1 MTRSALRQV
10 TSPMILIPAHGQR
23 YDTREHM
30 QMAWDAGKD
39 FKIYGSSMYCSKRDL
54 TMLQDDSSSIT
65 ITDPRSMV
73 SLVVG

>member
-1 MTRSALRQV
+1 MTYSALRQV

-23 YDTREHM
+23 YDSVYEM
-30 QMAWDAGKD
+30 KEAWNAGKD
-39 FKIYGSSMYCSKRDL
+39 FKIYGSSRYCSKRDIKL
-54 TMLQDDSSSIT
+54 LQDDSSSIT